1 MNRAQKRHLCFYSNT
16 DKWSKAFIEE
26 LSKVQPW
33 FQEFEFI
40 CVDRDPSRPPPNLP
54 KWLKQVPTLVI
65 NGDQEPIKTDTEVM
79 NWLYERKMKE
89 MPAQK
94 PKAQGQNTQA
104 ILNQEPAAWVGS
116 EMGGMG
122 SATYSYIDS
131 DTSSNGNGGADFPG
145 TFTFLNGQSSPGDRQ
160 SDVTLSQSLS
170 TQGTRSK
177 KEMMFDKQLDQYKQ
191 QRDFGMPQ
199 GPARQ

>member
-1 MNRAQKRHLCFYSNT
+1 MNRAQQQRHICFYSNN

-26 LSKVQPW
+26 LGKVPSW
-33 FQEFEFI
+33 FQEFQFI
-40 CVDRDPSRPPPNLP
+40 CVDKDTGQPAPNLP
-54 KWLKQVPTLVI
+54 KWLKQVPTLVVQ
-65 NGDQEPIKTDTEVM
+65 GDQEPIKTDAEVM

-89 MPAQK
+89 LPA
-94 PKAQGQNTQA
+94 ATSSTTSSQA
-104 ILNQEPAAWVGS
+104 IVNNDPMSWVGG

-122 SATYSYIDS
+122 SAGYSFLDS
-131 DTSSNGNGGADFPG
+131 DTSSNGNGGDRIPG

-160 SDVTLSQSLS
+160 SDVAIGQAANS
-170 TQGTRSK
+170 QGTKTK
-177 KEMMFDKQLDQYKQ
+177 KELMFDKQLDQYKQ